1 MAEKLDLNKLKTEI
15 SSRRSNKNATSNL
28 GESVGN
34 GVAPRDQFLSG
45 LINSLHT
52 GQETPATNL
61 IKIVENKVA
70 TKHGEAARHAVAT
83 IPNVGQNAPVNT
95 QQRPVEMSPERDEL
109 MYAQFA
115 KNNKQT
121 LAESISGYV
130 NGYINPNT
138 NYNPNSYNPQQPQY
152 INQQQP
158 QQLNE
163 SYLVENVKKI
173 VNNQLIDMLGPIL
186 EEAMRDTIIEMYTID
201 KVKSILQENKD
212 IVKSLVIETIK
223 EIQQKNKAR

>member
-15 SSRRSNKNATSNL
+15 SSRRGNRNTTSNL

-34 GVAPRDQFLSG
+34 GVAPRDEFLSG

-70 TKHGEAARHAVAT
+70 TKHGETARHPIAT
-83 IPNVGQNAPVNT
+83 IPNVGQNVPVNT

-138 NYNPNSYNPQQPQY
+138 NTPNYNPQQPQY

-158 QQLNE
+158 QSLNE
-163 SYLVENVKKI
+163 NYLVENVKKI

-186 EEAMRDTIIEMYTID
+186 EEAMRDTIIEMYTVD